1 MSVKDPT
8 NPLFGKEWRGGK
20 RPIKYSYT
28 LQDIS
33 QATGRAIGTVRND
46 VSSGRLVMG
55 DLSNVSS
62 YVWLMRGAG
71 EVAV

>member
-1 MSVKDPT
+1 MSVKDPN
-8 NPLFGKEWRGGK
+8 NPLFGKEWRGGRK
-20 RPIKYSYT
+20 PVRYDYT

-46 VSSGRLVMG
+46 VSGGRLVME
-55 DLSNVSS
+55 DLVNVAS

-71 EVAV
+71 GVAA